1 MVWNINQGHLLHA
14 CRSALSVD
22 SRTRCTFLSLHR
34 NNPTYAFR
42 PASETPTGS
51 PHRPARQAQQ
61 AAGLDVWEAES
72 QTAPGTKPG
81 LASVYSL
88 GKFGVKGFLSS
99 SHCLFL
105 PGTGPMPHKRAPHFY
120 LNSVPHTVR
129 TTHSTRLF
137 ESSELSI
144 VPGTDPASW
153 SPGFFDFGF
162 AAVLTTSYSP
172 GMSHFSLFSLASFH
186 YQISMEEEPALFPWP
201 GISPS
206 LFHLAMVSAW

>member
-1 MVWNINQGHLLHA
+1 MPAGQPSPWTVEHA
-14 CRSALSVD
+14 APFSASTEITHVRFQASFRNTYRLSAPA
-22 SRTRCTFLSLHR
+22 CQ
-34 NNPTYAFR
+34 AG
-42 PASETPTGS
+42 PASCRFRCVGS
-51 PHRPARQAQQ
+51 REPDSTRNQAR
-61 AAGLDVWEAES
+61 AGI
-72 QTAPGTKPG
+72 
-81 LASVYSL
+81 YSL

-129 TTHSTRLF
+129 TTHSTWLF
-137 ESSELSI
+137 ESSELPI
-144 VPGTDPASW
+144 FPGTDPASW

-162 AAVLTTSYSP
+162 AAVLTISYSP
-172 GMSHFSLFSLASFH
+172 GMSHFSLFSLASSH
-186 YQISMEEEPALFPWP
+186 YQISMEEEPVLFPWP